1 MSFVLIL
8 FLFQVFFVGATL
20 VSPGP
25 SSEFE
30 SAVVNGNVT
39 KMAITPS
46 ALATLDREKCSSLK
60 VVQVAGEA
68 CPEKLANDWA
78 KVLDEFYIG

>member
-1 MSFVLIL
+1 MPLIL
-8 FLFQVFFVGATL
+8 TLFFLQVFFVGATL

-25 SSEFE
+25 SYEFDT
-30 SAVVNGNVT
+30 AIVKGNVT

-46 ALATLDREKCSSLK
+46 SLATLDLEKCSSLK

-78 KVLDEFYIG
+78 QKLDAFYIG

>member
-1 MSFVLIL
+1 MSIRQIYPIL
-8 FLFQVFFVGATL
+8 FSGGIL

-25 SSEFE
+25 ASEFE
-30 SAVVNGNVT
+30 SAIVKGEVT

-46 ALATLDREKCSSLK
+46 ALATLDQKKCTSLK

-78 KVLDEFYIG
+78 EKLDKFFIG

>member
-1 MSFVLIL
+1 M
-8 FLFQVFFVGATL
+8 FFVGATL

-25 SSEFE
+25 SYEFE
-30 SAVVNGNVT
+30 TAITFGNVT

-46 ALATLDREKCSSLK
+46 ALATLDLEKCCSLK

-78 KVLDEFYIG
+78 KQLDAFYIG

>member
-1 MSFVLIL
+1 MSIRQIYPIL
-8 FLFQVFFVGATL
+8 FVGGTL
-20 VSPGP
+20 VSSGP

-30 SAVVNGNVT
+30 SAVVKGNVT

-46 ALATLDREKCSSLK
+46 ALATIDQEKCTSLK

-78 KVLDEFYIG
+78 KILDKFYIG